1 MGDRREVAARRKDG
15 SEFPAEASIAK
26 LTHAGRTTFTAILRD
41 ISERKRAETALRES
55 ERRLATLLANL
66 SGMAYRCR
74 NDPHW
79 TMEYASEGCLALTG
93 YPAADLVGN
102 ARVVFGDLIHPD
114 DRQPL
119 WEACQ
124 ASLTARGACS
134 QEYRIRAATGD
145 EKWVWDQARGVY
157 AESGELLAIEGFIT
171 DVTARKEAEAQLL
184 AKTEQLHAMAEAAVS
199 FLETGDWRGAS
210 ACLLRGALRQTASE
224 YGFAGVVV
232 DDTLRI
238 LAHEGVAWDAGVNR
252 DFYEAARRRYEE
264 VGYLEFPSL
273 ENLFGCVVTTGRAVL
288 SNDPAADPRSGGR
301 LSPGHPPL
309 RCFLGVPMLKGTAV
323 VGMLGV
329 ANRPGGYT
337 AADQAQLEVLA
348 HMASVLYDN
357 YRRSLRERSLQ
368 EELRQAQKMDAIGR
382 LAGGIAHDFNNL
394 LTVILGR
401 SQVALRRLSPDDPL
415 RRSIAL
421 IAETAERAGALVQ
434 QLLAFSRKQL
444 TQPRVLVLT
453 EVVTRLEQML
463 RRLIGEDVELVTT
476 FAPDLGRVK
485 ADPSQLEQVL
495 VNLAVNARDAMPTGG
510 RLTIETENVQLDLAF
525 ARRHRGARPG
535 PYVRLSVSDT
545 GVGMDAVT
553 RARIFEPF
561 FTTKE
566 PGKGTGLG
574 LATVYGIVKQSDG
587 YIAVDSEPGHGA
599 RFDIYLPRVDA
610 PPEPLPAAPALGA
623 RGGSETLL
631 LVEDE
636 PALRDMT
643 REILELHGYTVI
655 EAGSGADALD
665 VAARHPGPIHLLL
678 TDVVLP
684 RMGGRQLAER
694 LVAQRPETK
703 VLFMSGYTDD
713 ALGRHGALDP
723 GVVLLPKPFA
733 PDALARAVR
742 QALDTP
748 GPGRGS
754 APPAPVGG

>member
-1 MGDRREVAARRKDG
+1 
-15 SEFPAEASIAK
+15 
-26 LTHAGRTTFTAILRD
+26 
-41 ISERKRAETALRES
+41 
-55 ERRLATLLANL
+55 
-66 SGMAYRCR
+66 
-74 NDPHW
+74 
-79 TMEYASEGCLALTG
+79 
-93 YPAADLVGN
+93 
-102 ARVVFGDLIHPD
+102 
-114 DRQPL
+114 
-119 WEACQ
+119 
-124 ASLTARGACS
+124 
-134 QEYRIRAATGD
+134 
-145 EKWVWDQARGVY
+145 
-157 AESGELLAIEGFIT
+157 
-171 DVTARKEAEAQLL
+171 
-184 AKTEQLHAMAEAAVS
+184 
-199 FLETGDWRGAS
+199 
-210 ACLLRGALRQTASE
+210 
-224 YGFAGVVV
+224 
-232 DDTLRI
+232 
-238 LAHEGVAWDAGVNR
+238 
-252 DFYEAARRRYEE
+252 
-264 VGYLEFPSL
+264 
-273 ENLFGCVVTTGRAVL
+273 
-288 SNDPAADPRSGGR
+288 
-301 LSPGHPPL
+301 
-309 RCFLGVPMLKGTAV
+309 
-323 VGMLGV
+323 MLGV